1 MASGGHVVFAAAENL
16 PVQSTDRVMTELMN
30 ESGRAIRRDRFVRWA
45 ASWLAFI
52 LCLVAPQL
60 FAREQAEK
68 FVAGLDQRGLY
79 ELALDYLQQMETS
92 PLADAAFRARIPY
105 HRGITLIAQA
115 RQTPDADQRAAL
127 FRQAAKELDRFV
139 AANPESPAAADALL
153 ELANVLVDQAKQ
165 SLSAARQ
172 IPDEAAYADERDRLQ
187 KAARR
192 QLTDAQPKF
201 LQAEQFYAAALEK
214 MPKTLDPKTQSELIA
229 QRQEYRGRLAQVSV
243 LAAQAEFEAA
253 STYPAKSNEFAQLH
267 AATAKK
273 LSGLY
278 EKYSRWLVGFYAR
291 LYEGRCYQA
300 VGDYQ
305 RALGC
310 YEELISQSSVHP
322 AFRKLIAAAY
332 GYQAECLIAQG
343 KLDVA
348 IANATLWLKDA
359 KEGEA
364 DTPEWLLVR
373 FELAEALRAKAESAD
388 TKPSEKR
395 GLIVAAR
402 DAYRAVATVPN
413 EFQGPA
419 RAAAAALG
427 PSARAERD
435 VPRDFAAAYQAGK
448 EAMTSVNVAKMA
460 LPSAAKNNPA
470 AIPELRQQMEQS
482 ENDARRDFRLALTLV
497 DDDTNRDQLNE
508 VRYFLCWLYWD
519 NGDYFPAAVLGEFLA
534 RRYSD
539 HPAAAAAAKL
549 ALASYEQLQQQAI
562 HRTGKPADAE
572 FEARKMADVAEFM
585 TRRWPDTPAAETAY
599 RVLISYAIRTG
610 RVDEA
615 RRLLEQV
622 SPAAR
627 PALEAQ
633 LGNAMWARYLTLAQQ
648 KSPSP
653 SDAKSLDKLRHEAIA
668 MMQAGYDAARKSGR
682 PTEVSATA
690 GLYLAQAQLSD
701 GNDAEA
707 LRLLEDPKVGPLS
720 LVEQKHP
727 AAARPEF
734 VVETYK
740 AALRAD
746 VSVKPPRIE
755 QAIQLMKGLEAA
767 VADGGSTSPNQLMAI
782 YVSLAKSISEQ
793 LEQVRESGADADV
806 ARLSSALTELLDQMS
821 QGQRESGW
829 ATRYWIAQTYLSVG
843 ESLPRSAARPY
854 FDKAR
859 GAFETLAAEAEQN
872 PKALPSP
879 TARLAVEK
887 QLGDC
892 YRALG
897 EYQQALDAFSKV
909 LAEQESQLSVQQ
921 AAARTYQQWGS
932 TGGDARKLERAIYG
946 GYKLRSTG
954 KNRIWGWLKL
964 ALVAEQ
970 AARSDPKYEDVFF
983 EARLEAA
990 RCRYLI
996 GAKSEGA
1003 EQQQS
1008 FATAKQ
1014 SIRSMLQ
1021 LYPKLG
1027 GERWRDQFEE
1037 LLKQIQQASGESP
1050 SGLKEFAAVK

>member
-1 MASGGHVVFAAAENL
+1 L
-16 PVQSTDRVMTELMN
+16 
-30 ESGRAIRRDRFVRWA
+30 
-45 ASWLAFI
+45 LALTACLITPQI
-52 LCLVAPQL
+52 L
-60 FAREQAEK
+60 AREQAEE
-68 FVAGLDQRGLY
+68 FVAGLRERGLH
-79 ELALDYLQQMETS
+79 ELALGYLQQMETS
-92 PLADAAFRARIPY
+92 PLGDAAFRERIPY
-105 HRGITLIAQA
+105 HRGVTLIAQA
-115 RQTPDADQRAAL
+115 RQSPDADQRAAL
-127 FRQAAKELDRFV
+127 FQQASRELDQFV
-139 AANPESPAAADALL
+139 AANPASPASAEALL

-165 SLSAARQ
+165 SLAEARQ
-172 IPDEAAYADERDRLQ
+172 IPEGAAYANERERLRQ
-187 KAARR
+187 GARR
-192 QLTDAQPKF
+192 LLTEAEPKF
-201 LQAEQFYAAALEK
+201 QQAAQFYSIALEK
-214 MPKTLDPKTQSELIA
+214 MPKTLDPNTQNELIA

-243 LAAQAEFEAA
+243 LAAQAEFESA
-253 STYPAKSNEFAQLH
+253 STYPQSSDDFTKRH

-273 LSGLY
+273 LSELY

-300 VGDYQ
+300 LGDYQ

-332 GYQAECLIAQG
+332 GYQAQCLIAQG
-343 KLDVA
+343 KFDVA
-348 IANATLWLKDA
+348 IANTTLWLKGA
-359 KEGEA
+359 QEGEA
-364 DTPEWLLVR
+364 DMPEWLLVR
-373 FELAEALRAKAESAD
+373 FELAEALRAKAQAAN

-395 GLIVAAR
+395 GLVIAAG
-402 DAYRAVATVPN
+402 DAYRAVAAVPN

-427 PSARAERD
+427 PNDRPQRD
-435 VPRDFAAAYQAGK
+435 APRDFAAAYQSGK
-448 EAMTSVNVAKMA
+448 EAMASVNVAKMA

-497 DDDTNRDQLNE
+497 DDDTDRDQLNE
-508 VRYFLCWLYWD
+508 VRYFLCWLDWD

-539 HPAAAAAAKL
+539 HPAAAASAKL
-549 ALASYEQLQQQAI
+549 ALASYEQLQQQAV
-562 HRTGKPADAE
+562 HRAGKPADAE
-572 FEARKMADVAEFM
+572 FETRKMADVAEFM

-610 RVDEA
+610 RVDA
-615 RRLLEQV
+615 AKNLLQQV

-633 LGNAMWARYLTLAQQ
+633 LGNAMWARYLTLSQPNHPLPAEEE
-648 KSPSP
+648 
-653 SDAKSLDKLRHEAIA
+653 SLDELRSEAIKF
-668 MMQAGYDAARKSGR
+668 MQGGYDAARTSGR

-690 GLYLAQAQLSD
+690 GLYLAQAQLNA
-701 GNDAEA
+701 GNYAEA
-707 LRLLEDPKVGPLS
+707 LRLLEDPKVGPLT
-720 LVEQKHP
+720 LVRQNHES
-727 AAARPEF
+727 AARPEF

-746 VSVKPPRIE
+746 VSVEPPRIE
-755 QAIQLMKGLEAA
+755 QAIKLMKGLEAA
-767 VADGGSTSPNQLMAI
+767 VVDGGATSPEQLMGI
-782 YVSLAKSISEQ
+782 YVSLATTLSEQ
-793 LEQVRESGADADV
+793 LARLRESGADADV
-806 ARLSSALTELLDQMS
+806 ARLNGALSELLDHMS
-821 QGQRESGW
+821 RGQHASSW

-843 ESLPRSAARPY
+843 DSLASREARPY
-854 FDKAR
+854 FEKAR
-859 GAFETLAAEAEQN
+859 VGFEALAAEAETN
-872 PKALPSP
+872 PNALPSP

-892 YRALG
+892 HRALG
-897 EYQQALDAFSKV
+897 EYQQALDAFSNV
-909 LAEQESQLSVQQ
+909 LADQESQISVQQ
-921 AAARTYQQWGS
+921 AAARTYQQWGAA
-932 TGGDARKLERAIYG
+932 GGGVNKLERAIYG

-990 RCRYLI
+990 RSRYLI

-1003 EQQQS
+1003 ERQQS

-1014 SIRSMLQ
+1014 IVRSMLQ
-1021 LYPKLG
+1021 LYPELG

-1050 SGLKEFAAVK
+1050 SGLKEFAAIE